1 MCLKVLICAQGVIL
15 MNSKHITNYKPK
27 DFAELLGVSVK
38 TFQRWDRENILKAK
52 RTPTDRRYYTYEQY
66 LEFKGINSANN
77 NRKTIIY
84 SRVSTNGQKDDLKNQ
99 IEFLLNFTS
108 SKGIIVDEI
117 IEDIGSGLNYNRRK
131 WNKLIEEC
139 MENKVDSIIVTHK
152 DRFIRFGYDW
162 FERFLSKYNVK
173 IIVVNNELLSSKEE
187 LVQDIISILHV
198 FSCRIYGLRKYKK
211 KIKRDEE
218 IAKSLQSRDKTNNK
232 TNTENQSKYWS
243 L

>member
-1 MCLKVLICAQGVIL
+1 MCLKVLMCAQEVIL

-38 TFQRWDRENILKAK
+38 TLQRWDRENILKAK

-84 SRVSTNGQKDDLKNQ
+84 TRVSTNGQKDDLKNQ

-139 MENKVDSIIVTHK
+139 MGNKVDSIIVTHK

-162 FERFLSKYNVK
+162 FERFLS
-173 IIVVNNELLSSKEE
+173 NELLSPKEE
-187 LVQDIISILHV
+187 LAQDIISILHV

-211 KIKRDEE
+211 KIERDEE

>member
-15 MNSKHITNYKPK
+15 MNSKHITSYKPK

-38 TFQRWDRENILKAK
+38 TFQRWDRENILKVK
-52 RTPTDRRYYTYEQY
+52 RTLTDRRYFTYEQY
-66 LEFKGINSANN
+66 LEFKGINGSDND
-77 NRKTIIY
+77 RKTVIY
-84 SRVSTNGQKDDLKNQ
+84 TRVSTNWQKDDLKNQ

-117 IEDIGSGLNYNRRK
+117 IEDIGSGLNYNHRK

-162 FERFLSKYNVK
+162 FERFLSKYNSCKQRITFTVRR
-173 IIVVNNELLSSKEE
+173 ISSRYNFN
-187 LVQDIISILHV
+187 ITC
-198 FSCRIYGLRKYKK
+198 F
-211 KIKRDEE
+211 
-218 IAKSLQSRDKTNNK
+218 
-232 TNTENQSKYWS
+232 
-243 L
+243 

>member
-1 MCLKVLICAQGVIL
+1 MCLKVLMCAQEVIL

-38 TFQRWDRENILKAK
+38 TLQRWDRENILKAK

-108 SKGIIVDEI
+108 SKGIIVDQI
-117 IEDIGSGLNYNRRK
+117 IEDIRNRC
-131 WNKLIEEC
+131 L
-139 MENKVDSIIVTHK
+139 
-152 DRFIRFGYDW
+152 
-162 FERFLSKYNVK
+162 
-173 IIVVNNELLSSKEE
+173 
-187 LVQDIISILHV
+187 
-198 FSCRIYGLRKYKK
+198 
-211 KIKRDEE
+211 
-218 IAKSLQSRDKTNNK
+218 
-232 TNTENQSKYWS
+232 
-243 L
+243 